1 MYGCEVEFFGSL
13 FRAYEQHG
21 YDGRDYIA
29 LNEDLKT
36 WTAAD
41 TAAEITRSKWEQ
53 AGYTELRRTYLEG
66 PCKDSLLRYLE
77 NRKKTQECTGA
88 WLQTTPSPFA
98 SVLGSVQREQKLT
111 RWENSHLFF
120 FFLFVFLFACLVGF
134 FVF

>member
-21 YDGRDYIA
+21 YDGQDYIA

-41 TAAEITRSKWEQ
+41 MAAEITRSKWEQ

-66 PCKDSLLRYLE
+66 PCKDSLLRYQQYWVSLHL
-77 NRKKTQECTGA
+77 TQCSSLFSVPFSSIWEGER
-88 WLQTTPSPFA
+88 TP
-98 SVLGSVQREQKLT
+98 
-111 RWENSHLFF
+111 
-120 FFLFVFLFACLVGF
+120 VFLDSLRDWLSQGST
-134 FVF
+134 FVSGQFRVSSG

>member
-98 SVLGSVQREQKLT
+98 SVLPGTLLILLAASQGQTQTCPGECWMRRET
-111 RWENSHLFF
+111 AF
-120 FFLFVFLFACLVGF
+120 
-134 FVF
+134 